1 MGTASS
7 SYYFF
12 NIGSGIF
19 CMFSKRSVNIWTFD
33 KKDPYDKYN
42 SSTSQYYRQLIH
54 YFSLNWLIFFFLR
67 FSHFYDLLEL

>member
-7 SYYFF
+7 SYYFL

-42 SSTSQYYRQLIH
+42 TCTSQYYRQLIH
-54 YFSLNWLIFFFLR
+54 YFSLNSLIFFFSPIQSFL
-67 FSHFYDLLEL
+67 